1 MSPHF
6 YDHLKGWSEEQT
18 EACIDREQEQ
28 PWLDRKALQTFGCW
42 AGYRFDRVEWPP
54 RKSHTLNLHLTAVGK
69 AIMHCQ
75 KVQGKTMRRVRDLPL
90 WDSRG

>member
-6 YDHLKGWSEEQT
+6 YDHLKGWSEG
-18 EACIDREQEQ
+18 AS
-28 PWLDRKALQTFGCW
+28 G
-42 AGYRFDRVEWPP
+42 G
-54 RKSHTLNLHLTAVGK
+54 LNLSTVGK